1 VFTNKACLADA
12 KNRLSIKLSWDNF
25 GLFVKEGSIVP
36 TFAFGDNSIRSTE
49 ELMDGKCLYDLN
61 IYLDEAGK
69 AEGFLYIDD
78 GKTLDYQHEVRLLR
92 LKKYRKST
100 LLLL

>member
-1 VFTNKACLADA
+1 MFTNKAFIADV

-36 TFAFGDNSIRSTE
+36 TFAIGENSIRSTE
-49 ELMDGKCLYDLN
+49 ELRDGKSLYDLN

-78 GKTLDYQHEVRLLR
+78 GKTLDYQHEVRLLS
-92 LKKYRKST
+92 LKK
-100 LLLL
+100 L